1 MAENPIKKN
10 EIADFDEIQKS
21 INELI
26 ASLEKLSQVFHKDL
40 KEAADAVAK
49 SLQGVNVTTKE
60 GQETVAKA
68 SATTADLFNQQKQ
81 LTSVDKQLADARAK
95 LTVLEKEGV
104 QGKIKETAEIKKSIS
119 EKQKEITQGKAAAD
133 SYTVLVRKLKELR
146 DAWKL
151 AGESGRKELTP
162 QIQKIDKQLK
172 DLDKTIGQ
180 HQRNV
185 GNYGSAIAGVGKQL
199 LSAVGVVGGVTLAVK
214 GFNSIV
220 NSAQILSDKFAIGIE
235 GAKFGFDAF
244 AKSIAT
250 MDFSNFFTNI
260 TEAVKM
266 GIEYA
271 KVLDELADR
280 RNAVA
285 IRESEARL
293 EIAQLMKVV
302 RDVTVSEQ
310 ERIDS
315 ANKVLAIEDD
325 LAAARVKNAEIL
337 FNKEL
342 EISAK
347 KAKIS
352 EDELKNFLRTYDQTE
367 EQRAAGQ
374 RLLDVEAK
382 MQAAI
387 KLKNQS
393 MEQSPEYVQSLRDEI
408 KAYSLELSSA
418 SEEQKLWAENI
429 RSFNRLSDQQG
440 GDIDKLKN
448 AWIEY
453 GNELASF
460 DEKTARVESRRA
472 AILQEQV
479 VNEKKVTK
487 ELNKE
492 QEERTRAVEQQAEA
506 RIKALDKEM
515 QEQGG
520 GAQAQIT
527 ADAENTRFALKEIK
541 QQEVEDTKEA
551 RLAEAEFIKEMNR
564 EILRDRIAAA
574 EDSMQAISDA
584 SAAIGDIMAAQKQ
597 RELNAAGDNAEKREE
612 IERKYFEREKK
623 LAITQAI
630 INGALAIT
638 KVQAQTG
645 ILSPFT
651 IPLIIAST
659 LGQIAVI
666 AAQKFAKGGYTGDGS
681 MRDETG
687 ERVAGIVHEKEF
699 VIDKHNT
706 KKYRPVLEAIHRD
719 DPHGIATA
727 INGQYYDIW
736 DRANSSI
743 EMRQDPYTQKMYELL
758 ANQPV
763 IYTDSNG
770 DTVLRFSTGRKQIIK
785 KR

>member
-1 MAENPIKKN
+1 MAKNPIKKSD
-10 EIADFDEIQKS
+10 IIDDSVQKS
-21 INELI
+21 INEFI
-26 ASLEKLSQVFHKDL
+26 ASLEKLSQVFHEDV

-68 SATTADLFNQQKQ
+68 SAATADLLNQQKQ
-81 LTSVDKQLADARAK
+81 LTGVDKQLADARAK

-104 QGKIKETAEIKKSIS
+104 QSKIKETAEIKKSIS

-133 SYTVLVRKLKELR
+133 SYTALARKLKELR

-185 GNYGSAIAGVGKQL
+185 GNYGSAIAGVGKNML
-199 LSAVGVVGGVTLAVK
+199 AAAGVTLGLSTAVK
-214 GFNSIV
+214 GFK
-220 NSAQILSDKFAIGIE
+220 AILDSTQATGDAFRAFLGGVGE
-235 GAKFGFDAF
+235 GARYF
-244 AKSIAT
+244 AQRIAT
-250 MDFSNFFTNI
+250 MDFTNLISGFRDAFREGKKYAEQLDLIGDLQRALGLQVIDIETEIARQRIIARDRRQDIKTREAAVEEIIKLEKKKLDETQRLAELALDNEVRNIQVRVDINKEAIVDFISNYEKYLTQI
-260 TEAVKM
+260 TDGAALEEKLRRDAVVATKKQVFNARTEQMIEIETRKFSQMRYDELLANMTEEERQMIKIAELNNLVVDEQRDRLVATIAASKTAVKEQVA
-266 GIEYA
+266 GEETL
-271 KVLDELADR
+271 VL
-280 RNAVA
+280 
-285 IRESEARL
+285 IR
-293 EIAQLMKVV
+293 
-302 RDVTVSEQ
+302 
-310 ERIDS
+310 
-315 ANKVLAIEDD
+315 
-325 LAAARVKNAEIL
+325 
-337 FNKEL
+337 
-342 EISAK
+342 
-347 KAKIS
+347 
-352 EDELKNFLRTYDQTE
+352 
-367 EQRAAGQ
+367 
-374 RLLDVEAK
+374 
-382 MQAAI
+382 
-387 KLKNQS
+387 
-393 MEQSPEYVQSLRDEI
+393 
-408 KAYSLELSSA
+408 
-418 SEEQKLWAENI
+418 
-429 RSFNRLSDQQG
+429 NRL
-440 GDIDKLKN
+440 
-448 AWIEY
+448 Y
-453 GNELASF
+453 NELIKE
-460 DEKTARVESRRA
+460 EKNLT
-472 AILQEQV
+472 
-479 VNEKKVTK
+479 T

-492 QEERTRAVEQQAEA
+492 LDERQKAAKAQLESNSKAQA
-506 RIKALDKEM
+506 KAIA
-515 QEQGG
+515 EQGKN
-520 GAQAQIT
+520 ANMELI

-551 RLAEAEFIKEMNR
+551 RQAETDFIKEMNR
-564 EILRDRIAAA
+564 EILRDSVAAA

-612 IERKYFEREKK
+612 IERKYFEREKA

-645 ILSPFT
+645 ILSPFS

-727 INGQYYDIW
+727 MNGQYYDLW
-736 DRANSSI
+736 DRANNSI
-743 EMRQDPYTQKMYELL
+743 EIGQDPFTQKMYELMSR
-758 ANQPV
+758 QPV
-763 IYTDSNG
+763 IYTDSKGSTVMRWPNG
-770 DTVLRFSTGRKQIIK
+770 HTKVINKN
-785 KR
+785 